1 LVVSSVAV
9 FDVGLRAF
17 RTKLAL
23 TRLYLFRAE
32 IELSKARIA
41 FEAAKDDEDKATQ
54 AIGIDVLEAMCRLK
68 SL

>member
-1 LVVSSVAV
+1 
-9 FDVGLRAF
+9 
-17 RTKLAL
+17 
-23 TRLYLFRAE
+23 LFRAE